1 MPTIKDVARRA
12 GVSIT
17 AASYALNATG
27 TISEETRQRILQA
40 AEEINYHP
48 NAFARHLK
56 KRKSRTIGVF
66 ITRFSG
72 AFYEDILEGIHEAVL
87 QTDYDL
93 IVCPESQVE
102 RRIFTHRQVDGAI
115 VFDSKISSD
124 LVLRLAALTFPIVV
138 LDRHLEADYI
148 FPLLLDNRPGVVE
161 AFDHLYRQGLRRLAY
176 VAGALDSFDN
186 AERTETFL
194 GAAARHGLTVA
205 VYQGNFFE
213 KSGYDAAQTCIA
225 GGGVPEA
232 VFCANDQMAIGFIKA
247 MKEHGLK
254 APDDIAIVG
263 FDDIRI
269 AQYMQPKLSTIGA
282 SRFLWGLTAATWLFD
297 YLDNAQLPEPFRI
310 PTAFI
315 QRESS
320 LKYPDALK
328 IV

>member
-40 AEEINYHP
+40 AADINYHP

-72 AFYEDILEGIHEAVL
+72 AFYEDILEGIHNAVL

-115 VFDSKISSD
+115 VFDSKIDSD
-124 LVLRLAALTFPIVV
+124 LVLKLAAPTFPIVV
-138 LDRHLEADYI
+138 LDRRLEADYV
-148 FPLLLDNRPGVVE
+148 FPLLIDNRHGVVE
-161 AFDHLYRQGLRRLAY
+161 AFEHLYRQGLRRLAY

-194 GAAARHGLTVA
+194 GEAARHGLTVA

-213 KSGYDAAQTCIA
+213 ESGYDVAQSVIAA
-225 GGGVPEA
+225 GNLPEA

-269 AQYMQPKLSTIGA
+269 AQYMQPSLSTIGA
-282 SRFLWGLTAATWLFD
+282 SRFLWGMTAATWLFD
-297 YLDNAQLPEPFRI
+297 YLESGRLPEPMRI

-315 QRESS
+315 PRESS
-320 LKYPDALK
+320 LKHHIFYQQ
-328 IV
+328 I